1 MTNAKRVGRP
11 RAVSCEKRPFLKFR
25 SRSRT
30 LCGSMAAAAVAS
42 PAPAPASSASFAARL
57 SPAAAFFSVDL
68 VASAHAQRRLLQAV
82 HAVPRGALYE
92 ARARCAAALQVANP
106 RAGVAHALRRSLR
119 RS

>member
-1 MTNAKRVGRP
+1 
-11 RAVSCEKRPFLKFR
+11 
-25 SRSRT
+25 
-30 LCGSMAAAAVAS
+30 MAAAAVAS
-42 PAPAPASSASFAARL
+42 PAPAQASQSLAARL
-57 SPAAAFFSVDL
+57 APAAAFFSVDL

-92 ARARCAAALQVANP
+92 ARARCAAALQFANP